1 MVHSARAYLASF
13 GTTGSLLAGA
23 ALTFM
28 VASALVA
35 FRGWPHVALQ
45 PPPGE
50 VVVAPHRVLGGV
62 VKGLGH

>member
-1 MVHSARAYLASF
+1 VVHSARAYLASF

-35 FRGWPHVALQ
+35 FRGW
-45 PPPGE
+45 
-50 VVVAPHRVLGGV
+50 
-62 VKGLGH
+62 